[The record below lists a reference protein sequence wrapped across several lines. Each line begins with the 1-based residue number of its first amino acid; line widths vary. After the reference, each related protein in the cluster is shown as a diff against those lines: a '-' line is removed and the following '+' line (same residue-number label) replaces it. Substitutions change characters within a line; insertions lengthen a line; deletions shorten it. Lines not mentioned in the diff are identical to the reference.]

1 MGLLIAGLGN
11 HQEFVASSMDDA
23 LHQPHRSAL
32 LGFAEPLLACLR
44 ESGAAASCWSGAGPT
59 MLGLVT
65 AATDDAV
72 ATAAKE
78 FLHAHSI
85 PGEVFVLD
93 ADRVGLVTR

>member
-1 MGLLIAGLGN
+1 
-11 HQEFVASSMDDA
+11 
-23 LHQPHRSAL
+23 
-32 LGFAEPLLACLR
+32 
-44 ESGAAASCWSGAGPT
+44 